1 MGIDKRYI
9 SDLVERRL
17 VDYWPISLTWIAGVE
32 VTQSIQYH
40 RAAQHLTDPADR
52 GADNSVRLVADKPA
66 WVRVYA
72 ASFYGANVTASLE
85 IERREYGFLW
95 FPVATLSPQG
105 AGTISASLTEPYAS
119 QRSNLTKTINF
130 VIPRAQFSGNLRLR
144 VRLTSTD
151 GASEYDTETVFVNAT
166 LRQTLRLRSIL
177 VNYNGPNTANPPA
190 GTTAPNITLAAPTL
204 ADAATA
210 SGLSLLMMPVR
221 STGLYTSAGT
231 LNWSLPLDDPR
242 TSAGG
247 CSNNWN
253 SLLAWLGLMRT
264 NDGNRADVVYY
275 GLLPPG
281 IPIGVPGC
289 GVGGLG
295 AGRSNDQRTLVHEIG
310 HGYDFRHTPCGN
322 AGTTDP
328 NYPTYEPYPSASIG
342 EYGFNISNGQI
353 FSPANTF
360 DYMSYCGPQWMSLYQ
375 HGRLINHARLD
386 PQFVGDE
393 PIWVDKLEYREYW
406 VERDL
411 PYPPE
416 PWKELETRFNPI
428 IAITGIVHSPREIEV
443 TSVARVEA
451 AGSPPGDVTEQR
463 AQLVGE
469 DGRVLASAALVRLHS
484 HGDCDCGTGAGDDA
498 GAPYPFQ
505 AYVPN
510 VDRGAAI
517 RIVRDDDTIWERRAS
532 ERPPK
537 VGRVSA
543 KADDEGRL
551 TVAWEGD
558 VAGED
563 REAWVQWSSDR
574 GQTWQGLTAGIRE
587 QEAVVDASGL
597 PSGSIQL
604 RLLLNDGFETAI
616 SKPTTVRLPGRPVQ
630 AAILSP
636 REGETLVVGRP
647 LRLWANATGSDGEPV
662 DDESAS
668 WILDDQE
675 VGRGLDIWTE
685 MPPPGEHRVR
695 LVVRPESSVDVAFR
709 SVDPERDTADRR
721 HKG

>member
-1 MGIDKRYI
+1 MGVDKRYL
-9 SDLVERRL
+9 SDLAEQRL
-17 VDYWPISLTWIAGVE
+17 VNYWPISLTWIAGIE

-52 GADNSVRLVADKPA
+52 GADNTVRLVADKPA

-72 ASFYGANVTASLE
+72 GSFYGATVTASLQ
-85 IERREYGFLW
+85 IERRAYGFLW

-105 AGTISASLTEPYAS
+105 ASTITASVTEPYAS
-119 QRSNLTKTINF
+119 QRGNLSKSINF
-130 VIPRAQFSGNLRLR
+130 VIPRAQFTGNLRLR

-151 GASEYDTETVFVNAT
+151 GATEYDTETVFVNAT

-177 VNYNGPNTANPPA
+177 VNYDGPNTANPPA
-190 GTTAPNITLAAPTL
+190 GTTATNITLAAPTL

-221 STGLYTSAGT
+221 STGVYTTAGT
-231 LNWSLPLDDPR
+231 LNWRMPLDDPR

-247 CSNNWN
+247 CSNNWG

-289 GVGGLG
+289 GTGGLG
-295 AGRSNDQRTLVHEIG
+295 AGRSNDPGTLVHEIG
-310 HGYDFRHTPCGN
+310 HGYDFQHTPCGA
-322 AGTTDP
+322 AGATDP

-375 HGRLINHARLD
+375 HNRLINHARLD

-393 PIWVDKLEYREYW
+393 PIWVDKLEYREYS
-406 VERDL
+406 VEHDL
-411 PYPPE
+411 PYPPPD

-428 IAITGIVHSPREIEV
+428 IAITGIVHSPREVEV
-443 TSVARVEA
+443 TSVARVDA
-451 AGSPPGDVTEQR
+451 AGSPPGDVTEHR
-463 AQLVGE
+463 AHLVGE
-469 DGRVLASAALVRLHS
+469 DGRVLASAPIVRLHT
-484 HGDCDCGTGAGDDA
+484 HGDCGCGPGGADNPD
-498 GAPYPFQ
+498 APYPFQ
-505 AYVPN
+505 AYIPN
-510 VDRGAAI
+510 VDRGAAL
-517 RIVRDDDTIWERRAS
+517 RIVRQDDTIWERRAS

-543 KADDEGRL
+543 KSDDEGRL
-551 TVAWEGD
+551 TINWEGD

-563 REAWVQWSSDR
+563 REVWLQWSSD
-574 GQTWQGLTAGIRE
+574 GGETWQGLTAGIRD
-587 QEAVVDASGL
+587 QEVVVDSSGL
-597 PSGSIQL
+597 PSGSVQV

-616 SKPTTVRLPGRPVQ
+616 SRPTTVRLPARPAQ

-636 REGETLVVGRP
+636 LEGETLVVGRP
-647 LRLWANATGSDGEPV
+647 LRLWANATGPDGEPA
-662 DDESAS
+662 DDESAR
-668 WILDDQE
+668 WLLDDQE
-675 VGRGLDIWTE
+675 VARGLDAWTE
-685 MPPPGEHRVR
+685 VPPPGDHRVT
-695 LVVRPESSVDVAFR
+695 LVLRPKTQVDVRFR
-709 SVDPERDTADRR
+709 SVDPQRDTDHQRD
-721 HKG
+721 G